1 VTASQGT
8 DGAAHAPLID
18 RPGPEVAVVDRVAWQ
33 TDADLFVSATPSAP
47 DEQASVRGGGRSTS
61 SALVGKSLLILSGL
75 LLGFVLCITV
85 VGGLYYRR
93 AQTDGYA
100 GFRSELALAE
110 APVGQLDYDGRPVLV
125 GAPMALLSIPALHLQ
140 VLVRDGTTPGV
151 LTGGPGLERDT
162 VLPGQVGT
170 SVVFGRRWTFGGP
183 FGGLGQLRP
192 GDAIL
197 VTTGQGTT
205 QFRVIDVRLAGERVP
220 AGPAA
225 GRGRLVLVTAGGSP
239 WQPSTAL
246 WVDAD
251 TVAAG
256 RPVGPVVPAA
266 MLAPTEKILA
276 TDSSA
281 RVPVLL
287 WSALLAL
294 AALLITWLRKRWAG
308 PQLWVAAVPVILVI
322 GLELANEAARLLP
335 NLM

>member
-1 VTASQGT
+1 MTASQGT
-8 DGAAHAPLID
+8 EGAAQAPLID
-18 RPGPEVAVVDRVAWQ
+18 RPGPEAAVADRDGWQ
-33 TDADLFVSATPSAP
+33 TNADPSVPPAPSVP
-47 DEQASVRGGGRSTS
+47 DEQAFTRDGRRSTS
-61 SALVGKSLLILSGL
+61 LALVGKSLLILLGL
-75 LLGFVLCITV
+75 ALGFVLCITV
-85 VGGLYYRR
+85 VGGLYFRR

-100 GFRSELALAE
+100 EFRSQLALAE
-110 APVGQLDYDGRPVLV
+110 ARVGQLDYVDRPVVV
-125 GAPMALLSIPALHLQ
+125 GAPMALLSIPALH
-140 VLVRDGTTPGV
+140 VHALVRDGTTPGV
-151 LTGGPGLERDT
+151 LIEGPGLERDT

-192 GDAIL
+192 RDMIS

-205 QFRVIDVRLAGERVP
+205 QFRVVDVRLAGDRVP

-225 GRGRLVLVTAGGSP
+225 GRGRLVLVTARGSL

-251 TVAAG
+251 TVSAG

-266 MLAPTEKILA
+266 KLAPTEKLLA
-276 TDSSA
+276 TDNSA
-281 RVPVLL
+281 WDFVLL
-287 WSALLAL
+287 WGALLLL

-322 GLELANEAARLLP
+322 GLELGNEAARLLP
-335 NLM
+335 NLT

>member
-1 VTASQGT
+1 MTVSR
-8 DGAAHAPLID
+8 DVESGAVAPFID
-18 RPGPEVAVVDRVAWQ
+18 RPGPGAAVADRVAPQ
-33 TDADLFVSATPSAP
+33 TNADVPDSAMPSVP
-47 DEQASVRGGGRSTS
+47 EEPASTRAAGRTS
-61 SALVGKSLLILSGL
+61 VALVGRSLLIVSGL
-75 LLGFVLCITV
+75 LVGFVLCITV
-85 VGGLYYRR
+85 VGNLYYRR

-110 APVGQLDYDGRPVLV
+110 APVGQLDYDGRPVRL
-125 GAPMALLSIPALHLQ
+125 GATMAVLSIPALHLH

-151 LTGGPGLERDT
+151 LTDGPGLERDT

-192 GDAIL
+192 RDVIS

-205 QFRVIDVRLAGERVP
+205 QFRVIDVRLQGDRVP
-220 AGPAA
+220 AGPTA

-239 WQPSTAL
+239 WLPSTAL

-251 TVAAG
+251 TVSAG
-256 RPVGPVVPAA
+256 RPVGPVVAAA

-281 RVPVLL
+281 WELVLL
-287 WSALLAL
+287 WSGLLL
-294 AALLITWLRKRWAG
+294 LSALLIAWLRKRWAG

-322 GLELANEAARLLP
+322 GLELGNEAARLLP